1 MLRHFICLANS
12 YKYGGRCLAGIEIKL
27 SADGKQYR
35 LSVRED
41 GNPQWIR
48 PVQKG
53 AEHESIANETAQNIK
68 LFDIIEVEVSE
79 ICGDCCQGENVYFKN
94 LRIINH
100 LTPNTNHIKPLCS
113 DEEYVLYSERNY
125 LAADEYRQGNHSLML
140 ICPENPS
147 IIVEN
152 KETEDGQ
159 LKRKYYACFLYKG
172 NEYKLPVTAPEYLSR
187 MESFSPLPLTGDF
200 PTGTFYFTISMAA
213 EPWNGL
219 HYKLLAGIVDMRLTQ
234 KADRQDERVYS
245 SEAYRLAEEFSERT
259 NRCMFITGK
268 AGTGKTTFLRHLRE
282 VSPKNIAVVAPT
294 GVAAINAGGM
304 TIHSFFQ
311 LPIRTLVPTPQS
323 YRQMFAEQRMTQRKR
338 QMFYHME
345 MLVIDEIS
353 MVRAD
358 VLDAIDAVL
367 RHYRYRR
374 DVPFGGVQVVMIGD
388 LMQLQPVVS
397 GDEEREAL
405 AKYYAGPYFF
415 QSKVM
420 QEVRPVYIE
429 LDHVF
434 RQQNEDFVRLLN
446 EVRENRL
453 SEQSRAMLAARYVLG
468 YGSNDRFAGG
478 LKTASLKEQGT
489 KTKDS
494 FDYDFHITL
503 TTHNQQA
510 DDLNHRHLEELDG
523 REYTFNAEVKKN
535 FPESSYPTE
544 ETLTLKEGARVM
556 FIRNDDQKPR
566 RFYNGKLGIIANI
579 GDDSIVVRCEDGDIE
594 VEPMTRENIRYKED
608 EQSGT
613 IEEELL
619 GTFTQY
625 PLRLA
630 WAITIHKSQG
640 LTFDKVIIDAARA
653 FAAGQVYVALSR
665 CRTLEGIILSSPL
678 QNVSLSNDRQ
688 VLDYVSAQPATERV
702 SEQLGMATKEYQ
714 LQLFTELYDVRRL
727 LSIIEQLQRHVVK
740 CVSFNAETMPF
751 LDELKRSVFGLVDV
765 SEKFQKQLAK
775 ITFWNKEQGAKSKDI
790 QTESL
795 KNEQDYL
802 QQRLSAAAGYF
813 VPKVQSLAEAVS
825 SHPCR
830 CKNKADASD
839 FDTMISDLYL
849 ILSQKAAL
857 MQAVAQEPTTDAYL
871 KAKSKFVATP
881 MQTQSVFEKP
891 TKTKNTKEVSNDKSQ
906 EDKILFE
913 KLRLLRLQIAKE
925 ENVRAYIIF
934 PDKSLHE
941 LATHKPTSLSQM
953 EQIYGVGKN
962 KISKYGEQFVKTICE
977 CLGKSGDIQQDVV
990 LEPDVSY
997 MQKQKEIY
1005 EKAYGKWTQE
1015 EEHKLVEM
1023 KQSGST
1029 IKTLIETLKRNK
1041 GAIISRLRKLRIE

>member
-1 MLRHFICLANS
+1 MNNTLYTI
-12 YKYGGRCLAGIEIKL
+12 GR
-27 SADGKQYR
+27 SNQ
-35 LSVRED
+35 
-41 GNPQWIR
+41 
-48 PVQKG
+48 
-53 AEHESIANETAQNIK
+53 
-68 LFDIIEVEVSE
+68 
-79 ICGDCCQGENVYFKN
+79 
-94 LRIINH
+94 
-100 LTPNTNHIKPLCS
+100 
-113 DEEYVLYSERNY
+113 
-125 LAADEYRQGNHSLML
+125 
-140 ICPENPS
+140 
-147 IIVEN
+147 
-152 KETEDGQ
+152 
-159 LKRKYYACFLYKG
+159 
-172 NEYKLPVTAPEYLSR
+172 
-187 MESFSPLPLTGDF
+187 SF
-200 PTGTFYFTISMAA
+200 
-213 EPWNGL
+213 E
-219 HYKLLAGIVDMRLTQ
+219 
-234 KADRQDERVYS
+234 

-338 QMFYHME
+338 QMLYHLE

-388 LMQLQPVVS
+388 LMQLQPVVH

-420 QEVRPVYIE
+420 QEVQPVYIE

-453 SEQSRAMLAARYVLG
+453 SEQSRAMLAARYVPLPQ
-468 YGSNDRFAGG
+468 AGMYSYHS
-478 LKTASLKEQGT
+478 ASGDT
-489 KTKDS
+489 CAPD
-494 FDYDFHITL
+494 DFHITL

-510 DDLNHRHLEELDG
+510 DDLNHRHLEELGG

-566 RFYNGKLGIIANI
+566 RFYNGKLGIVANI

-594 VEPMTRENIRYKED
+594 VEPMTWENIRYKED
-608 EQSGT
+608 VQSGK

-688 VLDYVSAQPATERV
+688 VLDYVSAQPATEQV
-702 SEQLGMATKEYQ
+702 SEQLSMATKEYQ
-714 LQLFTELYDVRRL
+714 LLLFTELYDVRRL
-727 LSIIEQLQRHVVK
+727 LSIIELLQRHVVK

-795 KNEQDYL
+795 KNQQDYL

-839 FDTMISDLYL
+839 FDTMISDFYL

-857 MQAVAQEPTTDAYL
+857 MQAVSQEPTTDAYL

-925 ENVRAYIIF
+925 ENVRAYVIF

-977 CLGKSGDIQQDVV
+977 YLGKSGDMQQDVV

-1005 EKAYGKWTQE
+1005 EKAYEKWTRE

-1023 KQSGST
+1023 RQSDST
-1029 IKTLIETLKRNK
+1029 IKALVETLKRNK
-1041 GAIISRLRKLRIE
+1041 GAIISRLRKLGIE